1 MHVDVAIC
9 ELADEEN
16 FQSSVKYHSF
26 CDRAKMVCETR
37 GYTYVYKE
45 LGKDFTREQVLEEF
59 PGARTFPQIKV
70 NGQIIGTFNDFED
83 YLENTSYNG
92 TGSSV
97 S

>member
-1 MHVDVAIC
+1 MSIEIWGKQLCA
-9 ELADEEN
+9 
-16 FQSSVKYHSF
+16 F
-26 CDRAKMVCETR
+26 CDSAKMVCETR

-70 NGQIIGTFNDFED
+70 NGQIVGTFNDFED
-83 YLENTSYNG
+83 YLENTGYNG